1 MEGVKFTC
9 QEHVVTATTFGDQAV
24 LPAFPFVSG
33 VAPWPLGIVWVTA
46 VVVVFQSTDK
56 SV

>member
-1 MEGVKFTC
+1 MEVFNFTC
-9 QEHVVTATTFGDQAV
+9 EKHLVTATTFGDQAV

-46 VVVVFQSTDK
+46 VVVVFQATDK
-56 SV
+56 SM